1 MKFTIKQKMIGMGIG
16 VLSAAGALWGLSEY
30 SSYTMS
36 SANKVMKNANDLN
49 ELRLKQLA
57 LIHGYE
63 YSMSQ
68 LTLAAMESIIE
79 KDQGT
84 VDTKHLQIMDN
95 QANFLRE
102 NITKIEAAC
111 NREEDKKLASDIKS
125 SVPSFIK
132 AVQQDLVSFII
143 SSGKQVKQIESG
155 FVKIDDTL
163 DEQGDTIADIL
174 NTIGKTLTLER
185 NSLGTAREAS
195 LTASAMNIHLIQ
207 VKQWLTDISATR
219 GAEGYDDG
227 FDEAESHS
235 KDFKTQLSK
244 LLVLAPQM
252 STVLEELSISF
263 DAFYKKGK
271 WMAQQYIDGGPAKG
285 NIAMAEFDAFAEDI
299 GKRIKVITENTS
311 MQAEKV
317 VHINKGVQII
327 TELRLAHLDLM
338 LSAMDSIID
347 RFDGEISPQRYKNI
361 LKDSIALEEA
371 AQKLAPF
378 CPNSK
383 EQLTKLATMAPILT
397 IQIKS
402 GLKKLI
408 EESADKENEIEGKFL
423 DLDHELDKL
432 ATDIED
438 VLHKI
443 RLSIED
449 DVVQAKKAMNDQ
461 LATFYNEIANLEL
474 TVRIISILIAIT
486 VIVSFYFFAKSILK
500 PIADGVEFARIIST
514 GDLSVRMN
522 MGVDNELAKL
532 CTTLDAMVDSIEAK
546 ARIAEKIATGD
557 ITEDIILASDKDTL
571 GKSLQLMIDRLN
583 SLLSNINDAA
593 TQVTTGSTQLA
604 VASGTLS
611 QGATEQAAS
620 LEQISSSMTEAAAQ
634 TTINADNAT
643 EANQISVS
651 ARDAAEQ
658 GSKQMIEMVHAMTE
672 INDSS
677 QLIVKIIKVID
688 DIAFQTN
695 LLALNAAVEAARAG
709 SHGKGFAVVAEEVR
723 SLAGRSAK
731 AAKETADLIEDS
743 TKKVSRGTDIA
754 TQTSESLTEITT
766 KVTKVTDLVTEIAAA
781 STEQT
786 GSIKEVS
793 TGLDQIDQITQM
805 NAANSEE
812 TASASAELS
821 SQANELQELVLQFK
835 LKEYSTKNS
844 SDTNAQFQVNSLPQL
859 GSTSEEW
866 GSN

>member
-486 VIVSFYFFAKSILK
+486 VIVSFYF
-500 PIADGVEFARIIST
+500 
-514 GDLSVRMN
+514 
-522 MGVDNELAKL
+522 LAMSSL
-532 CTTLDAMVDSIEAK
+532 MV
-546 ARIAEKIATGD
+546 
-557 ITEDIILASDKDTL
+557 
-571 GKSLQLMIDRLN
+571 
-583 SLLSNINDAA
+583 
-593 TQVTTGSTQLA
+593 
-604 VASGTLS
+604 
-611 QGATEQAAS
+611 
-620 LEQISSSMTEAAAQ
+620 
-634 TTINADNAT
+634 
-643 EANQISVS
+643 
-651 ARDAAEQ
+651 
-658 GSKQMIEMVHAMTE
+658 
-672 INDSS
+672 
-677 QLIVKIIKVID
+677 
-688 DIAFQTN
+688 FN
-695 LLALNAAVEAARAG
+695 LR
-709 SHGKGFAVVAEEVR
+709 
-723 SLAGRSAK
+723 
-731 AAKETADLIEDS
+731 
-743 TKKVSRGTDIA
+743 
-754 TQTSESLTEITT
+754 
-766 KVTKVTDLVTEIAAA
+766 
-781 STEQT
+781 
-786 GSIKEVS
+786 
-793 TGLDQIDQITQM
+793 
-805 NAANSEE
+805 
-812 TASASAELS
+812 
-821 SQANELQELVLQFK
+821 
-835 LKEYSTKNS
+835 
-844 SDTNAQFQVNSLPQL
+844 
-859 GSTSEEW
+859 
-866 GSN
+866 

>member
-36 SANKVMKNANDLN
+36 SANKVIKNANDLN

-63 YSMSQ
+63 YNMSQ

-317 VHINKGVQII
+317 VHINK
-327 TELRLAHLDLM
+327 D
-338 LSAMDSIID
+338 
-347 RFDGEISPQRYKNI
+347 YKLLQNFV
-361 LKDSIALEEA
+361 L
-371 AQKLAPF
+371 
-378 CPNSK
+378 
-383 EQLTKLATMAPILT
+383 LTLT
-397 IQIKS
+397 
-402 GLKKLI
+402 
-408 EESADKENEIEGKFL
+408 
-423 DLDHELDKL
+423 
-432 ATDIED
+432 
-438 VLHKI
+438 
-443 RLSIED
+443 
-449 DVVQAKKAMNDQ
+449 
-461 LATFYNEIANLEL
+461 
-474 TVRIISILIAIT
+474 
-486 VIVSFYFFAKSILK
+486 
-500 PIADGVEFARIIST
+500 
-514 GDLSVRMN
+514 
-522 MGVDNELAKL
+522 
-532 CTTLDAMVDSIEAK
+532 
-546 ARIAEKIATGD
+546 
-557 ITEDIILASDKDTL
+557 
-571 GKSLQLMIDRLN
+571 
-583 SLLSNINDAA
+583 
-593 TQVTTGSTQLA
+593 
-604 VASGTLS
+604 
-611 QGATEQAAS
+611 
-620 LEQISSSMTEAAAQ
+620 
-634 TTINADNAT
+634 
-643 EANQISVS
+643 
-651 ARDAAEQ
+651 
-658 GSKQMIEMVHAMTE
+658 
-672 INDSS
+672 
-677 QLIVKIIKVID
+677 
-688 DIAFQTN
+688 
-695 LLALNAAVEAARAG
+695 
-709 SHGKGFAVVAEEVR
+709 
-723 SLAGRSAK
+723 
-731 AAKETADLIEDS
+731 
-743 TKKVSRGTDIA
+743 
-754 TQTSESLTEITT
+754 
-766 KVTKVTDLVTEIAAA
+766 
-781 STEQT
+781 
-786 GSIKEVS
+786 
-793 TGLDQIDQITQM
+793 
-805 NAANSEE
+805 
-812 TASASAELS
+812 
-821 SQANELQELVLQFK
+821 
-835 LKEYSTKNS
+835 
-844 SDTNAQFQVNSLPQL
+844 
-859 GSTSEEW
+859 
-866 GSN
+866 

>member
-1 MKFTIKQKMIGMGIG
+1 
-16 VLSAAGALWGLSEY
+16 
-30 SSYTMS
+30 
-36 SANKVMKNANDLN
+36 
-49 ELRLKQLA
+49 
-57 LIHGYE
+57 
-63 YSMSQ
+63 
-68 LTLAAMESIIE
+68 
-79 KDQGT
+79 
-84 VDTKHLQIMDN
+84 
-95 QANFLRE
+95 
-102 NITKIEAAC
+102 
-111 NREEDKKLASDIKS
+111 
-125 SVPSFIK
+125 
-132 AVQQDLVSFII
+132 
-143 SSGKQVKQIESG
+143 
-155 FVKIDDTL
+155 
-163 DEQGDTIADIL
+163 
-174 NTIGKTLTLER
+174 
-185 NSLGTAREAS
+185 
-195 LTASAMNIHLIQ
+195 
-207 VKQWLTDISATR
+207 
-219 GAEGYDDG
+219 
-227 FDEAESHS
+227 
-235 KDFKTQLSK
+235 
-244 LLVLAPQM
+244 
-252 STVLEELSISF
+252 
-263 DAFYKKGK
+263 
-271 WMAQQYIDGGPAKG
+271 
-285 NIAMAEFDAFAEDI
+285 
-299 GKRIKVITENTS
+299 
-311 MQAEKV
+311 
-317 VHINKGVQII
+317 
-327 TELRLAHLDLM
+327 M